1 MIDIYIKGQLAIT
14 CLPELVSPILQSLL
28 PMLGVEF
35 KIETKQHVDTKAK
48 DDVK

>member
-28 PMLGVEF
+28 PMLGLEF
-35 KIETKQHVDTKAK
+35 TIETKQHVDSKSKAESK
-48 DDVK
+48 

>member
-35 KIETKQHVDTKAK
+35 KIETKQHVDIKSESK
-48 DDVK
+48 